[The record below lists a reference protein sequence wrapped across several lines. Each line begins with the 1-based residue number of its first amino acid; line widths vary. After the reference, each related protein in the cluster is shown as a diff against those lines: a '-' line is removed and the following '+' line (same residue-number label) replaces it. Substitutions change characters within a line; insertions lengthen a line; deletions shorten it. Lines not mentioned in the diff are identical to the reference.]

1 MVLVVEGAPESI
13 VRASGI
19 INCKF
24 KRIYPSDGPI
34 CLPKLQNRYING
46 ETTFPTSWKTCYNSN
61 MAKGKLSTPP
71 GHVNLRMLAEH
82 LELSQTTVSLVLNNS
97 PSAKSIPQETRDRVT
112 EAAAR
117 LNYRPNYF
125 ARSLRQSKSMSVGV
139 LAPDLSEGYFT
150 RVMSGVVR
158 ELTAA
163 HYFYFTACHDWKRE
177 LIEKYPRMLV
187 ERAVDGFLLLNTP
200 ADQIEVPVPVVAISS
215 HSAAENVTNIVLDHH
230 LAVEQA
236 LTHLHSLGHRRI
248 AFMRGP
254 RAIPDSEYRWESIQQ
269 VAQEMSLKIDPSLV
283 IRIDSAGWSMKDNYH
298 PMAPEIG
305 HKPMQCLLEKT
316 RAFTAIFCFNDIAA
330 IGAIRALKDAGLSV
344 PGDVSVVGFDDIQS
358 AAYSTPSL
366 TTVRQPLAEMGQ
378 RGAQVLLER
387 IANREVEHPSE
398 IVMAPELVVR
408 ESTGPAPAGS

>member
-1 MVLVVEGAPESI
+1 
-13 VRASGI
+13 
-19 INCKF
+19 
-24 KRIYPSDGPI
+24 
-34 CLPKLQNRYING
+34 
-46 ETTFPTSWKTCYNSN
+46 
-61 MAKGKLSTPP
+61 MAKGKVSTPP

-82 LELSQTTVSLVLNNS
+82 LELSQTTVSLVLNDS

-150 RVMSGVVR
+150 RVMSGVVQ

-200 ADQIEVPVPVVAISS
+200 ADNIEVPVPVVAISA
-215 HSAAENVTNIVLDHH
+215 HSAIENVTNIVLDHH

-236 LTHLHSLGHRRI
+236 LAHLYSLGHRRI

-254 RAIPDSEYRWESIQQ
+254 HAIPDSDYRWESIQQ
-269 VAQEMSLKIDPSLV
+269 VAQEIDLKIDPALV
-283 IRIDSAGWSMKDNYH
+283 IRIDSEGWSMKDNYH

-305 HKPMQCLLEKT
+305 FKPMQSLLEKT
-316 RAFTAIFCFNDIAA
+316 RDFTAIFCFNDIAA
-330 IGAIRALKDAGLSV
+330 IGAIRALKDVGLAV

-366 TTVRQPLAEMGQ
+366 TTVRQPLTEMGQ
-378 RGAQVLLER
+378 RGAQILLER
-387 IANREVEHPSE
+387 IANRENGFPAE

-408 ESTGPAPAGS
+408 ESTGPAKI